1 MIGTSSYKNWKSSE
15 FITYSISK
23 DRGQK
28 AGYNRRVFLPLALF
42 SENAKGE
49 NEYIK
54 DYYENV
60 LRKLDPYEV
69 YESLDGSV
77 LLSYGTEGKLSHRHI
92 VASWLELFLGVEVPE
107 LSADGKNIK
116 LEGERREKVK
126 AQLKVIIN
134 EKENL
139 HGFDSIQ
146 AAYLYNRIL
155 RLKEASEK
163 APQFERLCTDS
174 ICKYKEKIKK
184 IEGKQM

>member
-15 FITYSISK
+15 FITYSISR

-42 SENAKGE
+42 SEGVKEE

-77 LLSYGTEGKLSHRHI
+77 LLSYEAEGKLSHRHI
-92 VASWLELFLGVEVPE
+92 VASWLELFLGVEIPE
-107 LSADGKNIK
+107 LSANGKDIK
-116 LEGERREKVK
+116 LEGENHEKIK
-126 AQLKVIIN
+126 AQLKAIIKD
-134 EKENL
+134 KENL

-155 RLKEASEK
+155 RLKEASKK
-163 APQFERLCTDS
+163 APQFERLCADS
-174 ICKYKEKIKK
+174 VCKYKEKIKK
-184 IEGKQM
+184 IEGKEM